1 VPVIRLFPRHRLAV
15 AGVVLLCVL
24 AASAYAAHRVTERK
38 THRTVPLYTFADN
51 PRWFQTELD
60 RVAKTGGTIHLP
72 SGHVASLTLLGL
84 APSAPIRIVGRP
96 TTMLAGI
103 LIKRSNR
110 ISVSGVRFVPNGQP
124 AIADVRAS
132 HDVSFRNVRF
142 LGTQEDQGV
151 ALQLD
156 DDDRN
161 ITVANTEFVTC
172 QHGLACILA
181 DGIGLTIDHVTFH
194 HVRDADV
201 IRGAADD
208 VTISNSDLHD
218 ALPGTHGD
226 NHNDLIQILGG
237 GPWTIQRNHFGV
249 RANGAAQIYVDPRSG
264 PRGPAHDIH
273 VYSNLFTGSN
283 KDMFF
288 AIQLRTPAESAM
300 PLPDGV
306 EIVNNTIV
314 SANVAAIVLADE
326 YAKVPASRRPLVENN
341 ILGLQKRV
349 LCGLARTKTN
359 VVERGNSCP
368 GDRTGDA
375 HLDGRSRPT
384 AASAS
389 LLANGTSDGAPA
401 TDKSGKHRG
410 DPPAIG
416 AFELP

>member
-1 VPVIRLFPRHRLAV
+1 VTRLFRKHRLVV
-15 AGVVLLCVL
+15 AGAVVLCVL
-24 AASAYAAHRVTERK
+24 AATAYAAHRVTDK
-38 THRTVPLYTFADN
+38 SHRIVQLYTFADN
-51 PRWFQTELD
+51 PKWFQAKLD
-60 RVAKTGGTIHLP
+60 RVATTGGTIRLP
-72 SGHVASLTLLGL
+72 AGHVVSLTLLGL
-84 APSAPIRIVGRP
+84 TPSAPIRLVGRP
-96 TTMLAGI
+96 TTMLAGL
-103 LIKRSNR
+103 LIKRSND
-110 ISVSGVRFVPNGQP
+110 ISVSGLRFVPDGQP

-132 HDVSFRNVRF
+132 HDVTFRDVRF
-142 LGTQEDQGV
+142 LGTEEDTGV

-161 ITVANTEFVTC
+161 VTVANTAFRTC

-181 DGIGLTIDHVTFH
+181 DGIGLTIDHVTFN

-208 VTISNSDLHD
+208 VTISDSDLHD
-218 ALPGTHGD
+218 ALPGTHAD

-283 KDMFF
+283 PDMFF
-288 AIQLRTPAESAM
+288 AIELRTPAESAM
-300 PLPDGV
+300 PLADGV

-314 SANVAAIVLADE
+314 SANVAAITLADE
-326 YAKVPASRRPLVENN
+326 YAKVPLSRRPLVENN
-341 ILGLQKRV
+341 ILGLQKRN
-349 LCGLARTKTN
+349 LCGVARMKTN
-359 VVERGNSCP
+359 VVEAGNACP

-375 HLDGRSRPT
+375 HLDSSYRPT
-384 AASAS
+384 AASAA

-401 TDKSGKHRG
+401 TDKAGKQRA
-410 DPPAIG
+410 DPPAVG

>member
-1 VPVIRLFPRHRLAV
+1 VTRLFPRRRLAV
-15 AGVVLLCVL
+15 AGAVLLCVL
-24 AASAYAAHRVTERK
+24 AATAYAAHRLTDKTQRK
-38 THRTVPLYTFADN
+38 VELYTFARN
-51 PRWFQTELD
+51 PTWFKSELD
-60 RVAKTGGTIHLP
+60 RVATTGGTIRLP
-72 SGHVASLTLLGL
+72 AGHVTSLTLFALSP
-84 APSAPIRIVGRP
+84 AAPIRLVGRP
-96 TTMLAGI
+96 STMLAG
-103 LIKRSNR
+103 LLVKRSGN
-110 ISVSGVRFVPNGQP
+110 ISVSDVRFVPDGQP
-124 AIADVRAS
+124 AIADVRGS
-132 HDVSFRNVRF
+132 HDVTFRNVRF

-161 ITVANTEFVTC
+161 VTVANSAFVNC

-181 DGIGLTIDHVTFH
+181 RGRGLTVEHVTFR

-208 VTISNSDLHD
+208 VTISDSDLHD

-306 EIVNNTIV
+306 EIVNNTIL
-314 SANVAAIVLADE
+314 SANAAALDIADD
-326 YAKVPASRRPLVENN
+326 YAKMPASRRPLIENN
-341 ILGLQKRV
+341 ILNLQKHD
-349 LCGLARTKTN
+349 LCGLARMKTN
-359 VVERGNSCP
+359 VVESGIACP
-368 GDRTGDA
+368 GDRSGDA
-375 HLDGRSRPT
+375 HLDANGRPT
-384 AASAS
+384 AASAA
-389 LLANGTSDGAPA
+389 LLAKGTATDAPA
-401 TDKSGKHRG
+401 TDNAGKQRA
-410 DPPAIG
+410 DPPTIG